1 MPAFRQAIWDGLQQD
16 DTIDAFALSI
26 ACYELFEAHNKQ
38 APAAAADF
46 SGIDA
51 LLSAYLR
58 RAIGEIAP
66 ADRGEA
72 LDILAEVAGS
82 GTTRGFVTHTK
93 LVSAPLRSP
102 RLRADLISRLQ
113 SAFLIKGDNPRHNLD
128 KVYDV
133 MHERLLEPLRQYIAN
148 YPSIA
153 AFREAAERL
162 LQADEGGLYWNYCS
176 ELLKGWKRLSLDPR
190 SAAILLRSVIQ
201 ELNESQFATAHME
214 GSPLYAFSPQPSAR
228 EKVGSLL
235 KDLAKLAAGPAPTM
249 PITERASRS
258 WWLTT
263 EEVASRLEAKPNLQA
278 DCHAI
283 LSAIRHQEGA
293 LREVVHQLAD
303 RVVVQVATLKDANG
317 E

>member
-1 MPAFRQAIWDGLQQD
+1 
-16 DTIDAFALSI
+16 
-26 ACYELFEAHNKQ
+26 
-38 APAAAADF
+38 
-46 SGIDA
+46 
-51 LLSAYLR
+51 
-58 RAIGEIAP
+58 
-66 ADRGEA
+66 
-72 LDILAEVAGS
+72 
-82 GTTRGFVTHTK
+82 
-93 LVSAPLRSP
+93 
-102 RLRADLISRLQ
+102 
-113 SAFLIKGDNPRHNLD
+113 
-128 KVYDV
+128 
-133 MHERLLEPLRQYIAN
+133 
-148 YPSIA
+148 
-153 AFREAAERL
+153 
-162 LQADEGGLYWNYCS
+162 
-176 ELLKGWKRLSLDPR
+176 
-190 SAAILLRSVIQ
+190 
-201 ELNESQFATAHME
+201 ME